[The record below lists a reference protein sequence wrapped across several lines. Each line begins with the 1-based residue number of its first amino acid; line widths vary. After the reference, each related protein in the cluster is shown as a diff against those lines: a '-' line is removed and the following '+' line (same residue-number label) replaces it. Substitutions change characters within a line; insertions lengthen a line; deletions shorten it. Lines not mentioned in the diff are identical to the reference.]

1 MTTYYFAVANSV
13 EKIYSEQDH
22 ANNKEHDAVVKAA
35 GISRVRIWIQ
45 HTALFLINLFC
56 NSFKTRTNLFSQIAS
71 YLSAV
76 GTFLVLH

>member
-45 HTALFLINLFC
+45 HTGSFSHQPFL
-56 NSFKTRTNLFSQIAS
+56 Q
-71 YLSAV
+71 
-76 GTFLVLH
+76 